1 MGVDCHSL
9 PSLFLLVGEQR
20 NLYLLPWRRTKPF
33 ICRPRGGNNR
43 LSLSPGGGRTIGGIC
58 PWGVV
63 FPDFCPPGEERPFVV
78 PPKEGEKSLKLQ
90 SPRGKNDRCPSGSLR
105 RPVFG
110 ERLEVSV
117 FPGGKEGEYSPVS
130 PRGEGREIL
139 PLSLP
144 REGGGN
150 LPSFCPG
157 GGQRKRHIFP
167 PGRRTKPFSC
177 PPGEEITVSL
187 CPPGGRN

>member
-1 MGVDCHSL
+1 MVGVDCHSL

-117 FPGGKEGEYSPVS
+117 FPGGRRGNIRLSLPGEKGGRFFPYLSRGKEGEISHPS
-130 PRGEGREIL
+130 ARGEGRENDTSS
-139 PLSLP
+139 PL
-144 REGGGN
+144 G
-150 LPSFCPG
+150 
-157 GGQRKRHIFP
+157 
-167 PGRRTKPFSC
+167 
-177 PPGEEITVSL
+177 
-187 CPPGGRN
+187 GGRNPLAVPQGRK